1 MSKMEEQS
9 KEKEEIIL
17 FRVLIVGNSTVGKT
31 SFLLRFCEDKFE
43 EEALTTI
50 GVDHKKKFIL
60 RNNKKY
66 KLNICDTA
74 GQERFRSLAKNLFKG
89 ADGIILMYDI
99 TQLKT
104 FQELKN
110 WITSIKDNV
119 NIDKIGLV
127 VVGNKIDLQDKRE
140 VNEDIKKNLEEKQN
154 IKIIE
159 TSAKNNTNVNET
171 FIELIDKMEALGLG
185 KVQQN
190 EFGDNNEDENGKIK
204 INSKQKKATKKG
216 CCGGS
221 KK

>member
-1 MSKMEEQS
+1 M
-9 KEKEEIIL
+9 
-17 FRVLIVGNSTVGKT
+17 
-31 SFLLRFCEDKFE
+31 
-43 EEALTTI
+43 
-50 GVDHKKKFIL
+50 

-110 WITSIKDNV
+110 WIASIKDNI

-140 VNEDIKKNLEEKQN
+140 VNDEIRKNLEEK
-154 IKIIE
+154 
-159 TSAKNNTNVNET
+159 
-171 FIELIDKMEALGLG
+171 
-185 KVQQN
+185 
-190 EFGDNNEDENGKIK
+190 
-204 INSKQKKATKKG
+204 
-216 CCGGS
+216 
-221 KK
+221 